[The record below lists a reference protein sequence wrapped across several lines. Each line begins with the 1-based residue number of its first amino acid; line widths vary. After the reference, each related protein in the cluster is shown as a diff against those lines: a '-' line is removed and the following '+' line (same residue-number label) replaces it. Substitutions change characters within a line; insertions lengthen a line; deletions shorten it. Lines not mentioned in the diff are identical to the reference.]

1 MKKLLITGA
10 SGFLGWN
17 LCQIARS
24 AWEVH
29 GSYFQHPI
37 EISSVDLPS
46 LAKPILWS
54 IDLTDL
60 DAVKYA
66 IDTIAPDAVIH
77 TAAASSPNFCQAN
90 PDKSYQINVTAS
102 QKLAQLC
109 CDANIPFVFT
119 STDLVFDGTK
129 APYQETD
136 PVAPINLY
144 GEQKIAAE
152 REILAVYPRAS
163 ICRMPL
169 MFGIAPPNATSFI
182 QPWIKALRSGENL
195 KLFVDEF
202 RTPVSAMTAAA
213 GLLLALRVA
222 PGTINL
228 GGKERLSRYEF
239 GLLLAEVFGFD
250 RSLILPIYQ
259 KDLQMIAPRAADVSL
274 DINKAIE
281 LGYNLPS
288 LRSELEAIE
297 KIYNFSKL

>member
-24 AWEVH
+24 EWEIH

-37 EISSVDLPS
+37 EISGVNLHSS
-46 LAKPILWS
+46 AKPLLWS

-60 DAVKYA
+60 DAVKSA
-66 IDTIAPDAVIH
+66 IDTIAPDGVIH

-102 QKLAQLC
+102 QQLAQLC

-129 APYQETD
+129 APYKETD
-136 PVAPINLY
+136 PVTPINLY

-202 RTPVSAMTAAA
+202 RTPVIA
-213 GLLLALRVA
+213 
-222 PGTINL
+222 NY
-228 GGKERLSRYEF
+228 SRY
-239 GLLLAEVFGFD
+239 D
-250 RSLILPIYQ
+250 
-259 KDLQMIAPRAADVSL
+259 
-274 DINKAIE
+274 
-281 LGYNLPS
+281 
-288 LRSELEAIE
+288 
-297 KIYNFSKL
+297 